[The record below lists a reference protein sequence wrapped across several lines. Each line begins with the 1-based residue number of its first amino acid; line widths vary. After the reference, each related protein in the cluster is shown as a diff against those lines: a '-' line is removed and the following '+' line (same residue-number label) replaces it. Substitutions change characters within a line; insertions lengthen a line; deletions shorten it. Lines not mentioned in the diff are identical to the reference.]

1 MIVNFEQKTKVEPE
15 HLIGDNFFELIV
27 LTLFFIS
34 FVIQLIY
41 LFVFYIRLFF
51 LKDPDNAVSE
61 TPVTLLLTVRNE
73 EKRIDS
79 LLDGLSA
86 INYGLY
92 EIVVVDDFSED
103 RTLQVLG
110 SLSQRYPKLRF
121 TSISQDNR
129 YSQKLSIS
137 LGLRAS
143 KTDWILFL
151 PVSAKMGTGTLFNLN
166 NSIAEDTELVIG
178 YSNYLPNQGL
188 SNGLNRMERFVGFIR
203 SAAYS
208 LSGFPLLFSQNN
220 LAFKK
225 GLYFGSAGFRGKL
238 HQYVADLELVFNDA
252 FERTGVSLERIIENE
267 RAGMQDYSNLIK
279 KEIFIRRACNWKK
292 RLLLLIEDFSNVLFL
307 FSFILLLLIKT
318 NLVFYLVGIF
328 LVPNIFNFF
337 LVRKIVVRLN
347 EEKIFLS
354 SFLYLLLK
362 PLVNVFQASAMYI
375 QDRRNKWN

>member
-121 TSISQDNR
+121 TSLSQDNR

-208 LSGFPLLFSQNN
+208 LSGFPLLFSQN
-220 LAFKK
+220 
-225 GLYFGSAGFRGKL
+225 KL

-362 PLVNVFQASAMYI
+362 PLVNVFQASAMFI